1 MFAIVGCPGCKRT
14 RVIDL
19 DTKSTKCPYC
29 GKSSKTD
36 TLYVRFAHEDASV
49 VREVLQGNENVP
61 LRKEGE
67 SPDPMKALAYR
78 VSHCKNIDQKLQLIA
93 EGLCDMKGEFTEDD
107 VEALVPGKGTVFT
120 EAMLERCIIHEIRY
134 GRYTV

>member
-1 MFAIVGCPGCKRT
+1 MFGIVGCPECKRR

-19 DTKSTKCPYC
+19 STKSTKCPYC

-36 TLYVRFAHEDASV
+36 SLYVRFANDDASI

-61 LRKEGE
+61 VRREGE
-67 SPDPMKALAYR
+67 ETDPIKTLAYR
-78 VSHCKNIDQKLQLIA
+78 VSHCRNIDQKLQMIA
-93 EGLCDMKGEFTEDD
+93 DGLCELKGEFTEED
-107 VEALVPGKGTVFT
+107 VEKVVPGKGTAFT
-120 EAMLERCIIHEIRY
+120 EAMLERCIVHEIRY